1 MSGRVQRMVQ
11 VAIAMELQPLP
22 IRFAIEVTT
31 KLVALEGE
39 LRQQHAL
46 VMELIAVIPQLLGVR
61 SSYP

>member
-46 VMELIAVIPQLLGVR
+46 VMELIAAIPQLLGVR

>member
-1 MSGRVQRMVQ
+1 MVQ

-46 VMELIAVIPQLLGVR
+46 VMELIAAIPQLLGVR